1 MPTDAKRQEV
11 AELTEMLSG
20 SSSAI
25 VADYRGLTVADM
37 GAVRRT
43 LRDQGINYRVVKNRL
58 ARIAA
63 DQAGLGELG
72 PLLEGPSS
80 LAVGSADEVVV
91 ARTFL
96 DATRPYRA
104 VSVRGGVIRGRR
116 IDADAVT
123 ALAALPGREV
133 LLSQLA
139 GGIAAPLTGLAS
151 LLSAPLRNLG
161 YALQQLADRKAEGG
175 GIASVA
181 TGESPTPEAPGGTAS
196 SSAP

>member
-1 MPTDAKRQEV
+1 MPTEAKRQEV
-11 AELTEMLSG
+11 AELTELLSG

-43 LRDQGINYRVVKNRL
+43 LRDRGISYRVVKNRL

-63 DQAGLGELG
+63 DQAGLGELA
-72 PLLEGPSS
+72 PLLDGPSA

-116 IDADAVT
+116 IDAEEVT
-123 ALAALPGREV
+123 ALASLPGREV
-133 LLSQLA
+133 LLGQLA

-161 YALQQLADRKAEGG
+161 YALQQLAERKAEEGG
-175 GIASVA
+175 SAVA
-181 TGESPTPEAPGGTAS
+181 GTENPPPGAPGATAS
-196 SSAP
+196 ASAP

>member
-1 MPTDAKRQEV
+1 MPTEAKRQEV
-11 AELTEMLSG
+11 AELTELLSG

-43 LRDQGINYRVVKNRL
+43 LRDQGISYRVVKNRL

-72 PLLEGPSS
+72 PLLDGPSA
-80 LAVGSADEVVV
+80 LAVSSADEVVV

-116 IDADAVT
+116 IDAEEVT

-133 LLSQLA
+133 LLGQLA

-175 GIASVA
+175 GSAVA
-181 TGESPTPEAPGGTAS
+181 GVENPPPGAPPATAS
-196 SSAP
+196 ASAP